1 MSYSV
6 FILAINIYCWLESAQ
21 TGALGKG
28 GGAPP
33 RKNHFHKSLKD
44 SYVVV
49 FPNDFFKAKEF

>member
-28 GGAPP
+28 GGTPQE
-33 RKNHFHKSLKD
+33 KSF
-44 SYVVV
+44 SQIT
-49 FPNDFFKAKEF
+49 